1 MNQSATPRPTNPASP
16 VNAGSVFV
24 ELLFAFVPFVIL
36 VLGII
41 QLALLEN
48 GKIVSKRAANAAVRA
63 AVVILDDDPRRYG
76 GSPRN
81 STFPGSPRLR
91 EIQRAAIIALAPLDP
106 PVSRQSG
113 SLFAALLVPP
123 ASLDLPALLTPTG
136 GSLNRR
142 VRISFVGGT
151 LNPGLHDRITVRLDY
166 DFACRVP
173 VGRAV
178 VCRNGI
184 RHLTSQAT
192 LTNQGAPYAY

>member
-1 MNQSATPRPTNPASP
+1 MNQSAPRPGI
-16 VNAGSVFV
+16 AGSVFV

-48 GKIVSKRAANAAVRA
+48 GKIVSERAANAAVRA

-81 STFPGSPRLR
+81 STFPGPRLR
-91 EIQRAAIIALAPLDP
+91 EIQRAATIALAPLDP
-106 PVSRQSG
+106 PVTRQSG

-136 GSLNRR
+136 GGLGRR
-142 VRISFVGGT
+142 VRVSFVGGT

-184 RHLTSQAT
+184 RRLTSQAT